1 MATND
6 FVSRI
11 NRVASRIEKNA
22 NKTVKQAALA
32 IDQVLVVG
40 TPVDTGRARS
50 NWIVTLGRGT
60 SRVRPAFFP
69 HMRKTDSSKFN
80 ETLNRDL
87 ALAEAKGVI
96 ESRKEGQDIYIS
108 NNLDYIGEL
117 NRGSSSQAPADFIGD
132 GVRAAVDA
140 VSGARLLD

>member
-11 NRVASRIEKNA
+11 NRVASRIEKNTD
-22 NKTVKQAALA
+22 KVVKQAALA
-32 IDQVLVVG
+32 IDQVLVLG

-50 NWIVTLGRGT
+50 NWNVTLGRGT
-60 SRVRPAFFP
+60 SRIRQPLAPLQKGFDP
-69 HMRKTDSSKFN
+69 SKFG
-80 ETLNRDL
+80 ETMNAAA

-117 NRGSSSQAPADFIGD
+117 NRGSSPQAPADFIGD